1 MIFKIVCGK
10 VESEWWPKVHLLIE
24 WMAPPL
30 IDGVH
35 HSHHRTYGS
44 RIRRF
49 AIHLS
54 NRSLHQF
61 KLVCTFSKVYLFSW
75 ESVTQLAKINAP
87 FLISGRIMFSP
98 SPFVRPVQL
107 FCTSFP
113 EGTMTSA
120 DFSIVPTR
128 GYRDLPR

>member
-54 NRSLHQF
+54 NRSLHQL
-61 KLVCTFSKVYLFSW
+61 KLFRTFSKGYRFSW

-87 FLISGRIMFSP
+87 ILISRRTAFSP
-98 SPFVRPVQL
+98 SPLMRPMQ
-107 FCTSFP
+107 FYAPRFP
-113 EGTMTSA
+113 W
-120 DFSIVPTR
+120 V
-128 GYRDLPR
+128 L